1 MVESGIHLSNY
12 FTVDMQMLLHAVRE
26 TEAGA
31 GGGWSGPR
39 GLWHQLGFLPREP
52 AFAAP

>member
-12 FTVDMQMLLHAVRE
+12 STVDMQMLLHAVWE

-31 GGGWSGPR
+31 GAGWSGSQ
-39 GLWHQLGFLPREP
+39 GLWHQLGFLPMEP